1 MAHICMVLRGDIRY
15 DGRVRKEIATLV
27 RAGHEI
33 DLVVSDFRR
42 SESGGEDLAIKIH
55 YVPATVWPSAARNF
69 FEQLV
74 FNRKA
79 ASVIRKLR
87 PSHIHCHDLSSL
99 LAGVW
104 AKKELGATLVFDA
117 HELMPESMGGI
128 REAVWGRI
136 ERKCLPTCDH
146 VIMPEKN
153 RIAYFKRK
161 YPGTREMSLLE
172 NFPRR
177 TEIPRERQDLF
188 RRIYPIAKDQ
198 KVVLY
203 TGLIAARRHVEELI
217 DSMAM
222 CGNEFVLVLLGRSFK
237 GYEERLRERIT
248 KTGLEKR
255 VFLHDAVPHAEILTY
270 MAAGDIGTAF
280 YSNTNVNDYYCASNK
295 LFEYIALEKPVLTN
309 AYPGLLQTVEKFSQ
323 GVCLKEINP
332 KSLSDAYITAIDSN
346 LVTPGSKK
354 FFWEDEE
361 HILLE
366 LYDEELARPLCSARV

>member
-1 MAHICMVLRGDIRY
+1 
-15 DGRVRKEIATLV
+15 
-27 RAGHEI
+27 
-33 DLVVSDFRR
+33 
-42 SESGGEDLAIKIH
+42 
-55 YVPATVWPSAARNF
+55 
-69 FEQLV
+69 
-74 FNRKA
+74 
-79 ASVIRKLR
+79 
-87 PSHIHCHDLSSL
+87 
-99 LAGVW
+99 
-104 AKKELGATLVFDA
+104 
-117 HELMPESMGGI
+117 MGGI